1 MNTKLKGNIILFIT
15 AIIWGMSFV
24 SQSVGMEYIEPNTFM
39 GIRTLMGGV
48 VLLPVIFILDKGKKK
63 QGAYRPTNMK
73 KLLKYG
79 IICGLFLCIA
89 QTLQTY
95 GLQTTTTAKS
105 GFLTALYIIF
115 VAIIGLF
122 VGKKL
127 TGKMVIGIITAVVG
141 MYFLCLF
148 GESVSFNA
156 GDGLTILCAVFFAG
170 QILCIDKFVA
180 DIDGLKLS
188 CTQFLTA
195 GVINVILMFILET
208 PNMENI
214 LACSTAL
221 LYSGIMSCGVAYT
234 LQVIGQKY
242 ADPTSASII
251 MSLESVFAAISGW
264 IILSQKMSLSQIAGC
279 VLMFAA
285 IVLVQLPEKR
295 EILKATNHTG
305 IEKIDSE

>member
-24 SQSVGMEYIEPNTFM
+24 AQSVGMEYIEPNTFM
-39 GIRTLMGGV
+39 GIRTLMGGL
-48 VLLPVIFILDKGKKK
+48 VLLPVIFVLDKSKKK
-63 QGAYRPTNMK
+63 QGAYRPANMK
-73 KLLKYG
+73 KLLRYG
-79 IICGLFLCIA
+79 AICGLFLCVA

-95 GLQTTTTAKS
+95 GLQYTTTAKS

-115 VAIIGLF
+115 VSVIGLF

-127 TGKMVIGIITAVVG
+127 TGKMVIGILTAVVG

-148 GESVSFNA
+148 GKNVSFNV
-156 GDGLTILCAVFFAG
+156 GDGLTVLCAVFFAG

-180 DIDGLKLS
+180 DVDGLKLS
-188 CTQFLTA
+188 CTQFLVA
-195 GVINVILMFILET
+195 GVVNIILMFILET
-208 PNMENI
+208 PNIENI
-214 LACSTAL
+214 LACSTSL
-221 LYSGIMSCGVAYT
+221 LYSGLMSCGVAYT

-264 IILSQKMSLSQIAGC
+264 IILSQRMSLAQIVGC
-279 VLMFAA
+279 LLMFLA
-285 IVLVQLPEKR
+285 IVLVQLPQKS
-295 EILKATNHTG
+295 K
-305 IEKIDSE
+305 S

>member
-1 MNTKLKGNIILFIT
+1 MSKRLKGNIILFIT

-39 GIRTLMGGV
+39 AIRTLMGGI
-48 VLLPVIFILDKGKKK
+48 VLLPVIFVLDKSKKK
-63 QGAYRPTNMK
+63 QGTYRPTNMK

-79 IICGLFLCIA
+79 IICGVFLCAA

-95 GLQTTTTAKS
+95 GIQTTTTAKS

-115 VAIIGLF
+115 VAVIGLF
-122 VGKKL
+122 MGKKL
-127 TGKMVIGIITAVVG
+127 TGKMVIGILTAVVG

-148 GESVSFNA
+148 GEKVSFNM

-188 CTQFLTA
+188 CTQFLVA
-195 GVINVILMFILET
+195 GVINAVLMFTVESPQIGSILS
-208 PNMENI
+208 
-214 LACSTAL
+214 CSTAL

-264 IILSQKMSLSQIAGC
+264 IILSQSMSGVQIIGC
-279 VLMFAA
+279 VLMFLA
-285 IVLVQLPEKR
+285 IVLVQLPQKN
-295 EILKATNHTG
+295 KA
-305 IEKIDSE
+305 

>member
-1 MNTKLKGNIILFIT
+1 MNRKLKGNIILFIT

-24 SQSVGMEYIEPNTFM
+24 SQSVGMEYIGPNTFM
-39 GIRTLMGGV
+39 AIRTLMGGI
-48 VLLPVIFILDKGKKK
+48 VLLPVIYVMDKSKKK
-63 QGAYRPTNMK
+63 QGTYKPTDMK
-73 KLLKYG
+73 KLLCYG
-79 IICGLFLCIA
+79 AISGVFLCVA

-95 GLQTTTTAKS
+95 GLVYTTTAKS

-127 TGKMVIGIITAVVG
+127 TGKMAIGVLTAIVG

-148 GESVSFNA
+148 GEKVSFNI
-156 GDGLTILCAVFFAG
+156 GDGLTVLCAVFFAG
-170 QILCIDKFVA
+170 QILCIDKAVA
-180 DIDGLKLS
+180 DIDGLKFS
-188 CTQFLTA
+188 ATQFLIA
-195 GVINVILMFILET
+195 GTINLVLMFLFEK
-208 PNMENI
+208 PEMENI
-214 LACSTAL
+214 LSCTTAL

-264 IILSQKMSLSQIAGC
+264 IILSEAMNLSQIVGC

-285 IVLVQLPEKR
+285 IVLVQLPDK
-295 EILKATNHTG
+295 K
-305 IEKIDSE
+305 

>member
-1 MNTKLKGNIILFIT
+1 MSKKLKGNIILFIT

-39 GIRTLMGGV
+39 AIRTLMGGL
-48 VLLPVIFILDKGKKK
+48 VLLPVIFVLDKSKKK
-63 QGAYRPTNMK
+63 QGTYRPTNMK

-79 IICGLFLCIA
+79 IICGVFLCSA

-95 GLQTTTTAKS
+95 GIQTTTTAKS

-122 VGKKL
+122 MGKKL
-127 TGKMVIGIITAVVG
+127 TGKMVLGILTAVVG

-148 GESVSFNA
+148 GEKVSFNM

-180 DIDGLKLS
+180 DMDGLKLS
-188 CTQFLTA
+188 CTQFFVA
-195 GVINVILMFILET
+195 GTINAVLMFTVET
-208 PNMENI
+208 PQIGNI
-214 LACSTAL
+214 LSCSTAL

-264 IILSQKMSLSQIAGC
+264 IILSQSMSGVQIVGC
-279 VLMFAA
+279 ALMFLA
-285 IVLVQLPEKR
+285 IVLVQLPQKN
-295 EILKATNHTG
+295 KA
-305 IEKIDSE
+305 

>member
-1 MNTKLKGNIILFIT
+1 MNRKLKGNIILFIT
-15 AIIWGMSFV
+15 AIIWGISFV

-39 GIRTLMGGV
+39 GIRTLMGGI
-48 VLLPVIFILDKGKKK
+48 VLLPVIFVLDKAKKK

-115 VAIIGLF
+115 VSVIGLF

-148 GESVSFNA
+148 GEAVSFNV

-188 CTQFLTA
+188 CAQFLTA
-195 GVINVILMFILET
+195 GIINTVLMFILET

-251 MSLESVFAAISGW
+251 MSLESVFAAVSGW
-264 IILSQKMSLSQIAGC
+264 IILSQSMSIPQIVGC

-285 IVLVQLPEKR
+285 IVLVQLPDRIK
-295 EILKATNHTG
+295 K
-305 IEKIDSE
+305 

>member
-1 MNTKLKGNIILFIT
+1 MSKRLKGNIILFIT

-24 SQSVGMEYIEPNTFM
+24 SQSVGMEFIGPNTFM
-39 GIRTLMGGV
+39 GIRTLMGGI
-48 VLLPVIFILDKGKKK
+48 VLLPVIFILDKSKKK
-63 QGAYRPTNMK
+63 QQNYKKTDMK
-73 KLLKYG
+73 KLIKYG
-79 IICGLFLCIA
+79 VICGAFLCAA

-95 GLQTTTTAKS
+95 GIQTTTTAKS

-122 VGKKL
+122 MGKKL
-127 TGKMVIGIITAVVG
+127 SLKMVIGILTAVVG

-148 GESVSFNA
+148 GENVSFNK
-156 GDGLTILCAVFFAG
+156 GDALTILCAVFFAG

-188 CTQFLTA
+188 CTQFLVA
-195 GVINVILMFILET
+195 GTINTVLMFILET
-208 PNMENI
+208 PDIGSI
-214 LACSTAL
+214 LSCQSAL

-242 ADPTSASII
+242 AEPTSASII

-264 IILSQKMSLSQIAGC
+264 IILNQSMSIAQIAGC
-279 VLMFAA
+279 GLMFLA
-285 IVLVQLPEKR
+285 IVLVQLPTVKKR
-295 EILKATNHTG
+295 
-305 IEKIDSE
+305 

>member
-1 MNTKLKGNIILFIT
+1 MNRKLKGNIILFIT

-24 SQSVGMEYIEPNTFM
+24 SQSVGMEHIEPNTFM
-39 GIRTLMGGV
+39 GIRTLMGGM
-48 VLLPVIFILDKGKKK
+48 VLLPVIFVLDKAKKK
-63 QGAYRPTNMK
+63 QGTYRPTNMK

-79 IICGLFLCIA
+79 IICGIFLCVG

-115 VAIIGLF
+115 VSVIGLF

-148 GESVSFNA
+148 GEAVSFNV

-188 CTQFLTA
+188 CAQFLTA
-195 GVINVILMFILET
+195 GIINTILMFILET

-214 LACSTAL
+214 LACSAAL

-251 MSLESVFAAISGW
+251 MSLESVFAAVSGW
-264 IILSQKMSLSQIAGC
+264 IILSQSMSIPQIVGC

-285 IVLVQLPEKR
+285 IVLVQLPD
-295 EILKATNHTG
+295 G
-305 IEKIDSE
+305 IKK

>member
-1 MNTKLKGNIILFIT
+1 MSKKLKGNIILFIT

-39 GIRTLMGGV
+39 AIRTLMGGL
-48 VLLPVIFILDKGKKK
+48 VLLPVIFVLDKSKKK
-63 QGAYRPTNMK
+63 QGTYRPTNMK

-79 IICGLFLCIA
+79 IICGVFLCSA

-95 GLQTTTTAKS
+95 GIQTTTTAKS

-122 VGKKL
+122 MGKKL
-127 TGKMVIGIITAVVG
+127 TGKMVLGILTAVVG

-148 GESVSFNA
+148 GEKVSFNM

-180 DIDGLKLS
+180 DMDGLKLS
-188 CTQFLTA
+188 CTQFFVA
-195 GVINVILMFILET
+195 GTINAVLMFTVET
-208 PNMENI
+208 PQIGNI
-214 LACSTAL
+214 LSCSTAL

-264 IILSQKMSLSQIAGC
+264 IILSQSMGRVQILGC
-279 VLMFAA
+279 VLMFLA
-285 IVLVQLPEKR
+285 IVLVQLPQKN
-295 EILKATNHTG
+295 KA
-305 IEKIDSE
+305 

>member
-1 MNTKLKGNIILFIT
+1 
-15 AIIWGMSFV
+15 MSFV

-39 GIRTLMGGV
+39 AIRTLMGGL
-48 VLLPVIFILDKGKKK
+48 VLLPVIFVLDKSKKK
-63 QGAYRPTNMK
+63 QGTYRPTNMK

-79 IICGLFLCIA
+79 IICGVFLCSA

-95 GLQTTTTAKS
+95 GIQTTTTAKS

-122 VGKKL
+122 MGKKL
-127 TGKMVIGIITAVVG
+127 TGKMVLGILTAVVG

-148 GESVSFNA
+148 GEKVSFNM

-180 DIDGLKLS
+180 DMDGLKLS
-188 CTQFLTA
+188 CTQFFVA
-195 GVINVILMFILET
+195 GTINAVLMFTVET
-208 PNMENI
+208 PQIGNI
-214 LACSTAL
+214 LSCSTAL

-264 IILSQKMSLSQIAGC
+264 IILSQSMSGVQIVGC
-279 VLMFAA
+279 ALMFLA
-285 IVLVQLPEKR
+285 IVLVQLPQKN
-295 EILKATNHTG
+295 KA
-305 IEKIDSE
+305 

>member
-1 MNTKLKGNIILFIT
+1 MSKKLKGNIILFIT

-39 GIRTLMGGV
+39 AIRTLMGGI
-48 VLLPVIFILDKGKKK
+48 VLLPVIFVLDKAKKK
-63 QGAYRPTNMK
+63 QNTYKKTNMK
-73 KLLKYG
+73 KLITYG
-79 IICGLFLCIA
+79 AVCGVFLCIA

-115 VAIIGLF
+115 VSVIGLF
-122 VGKKL
+122 IGKKL
-127 TGKMVIGIITAVVG
+127 TGKMVLGILTAVVG

-148 GESVSFNA
+148 GVNITFNK
-156 GDGLTILCAVFFAG
+156 GDGLTVLCAVFFAG
-170 QILCIDKFVA
+170 QILCIDKFVS

-188 CTQFLTA
+188 CTQFLFA
-195 GVINVILMFILET
+195 GTINLVLMFLLEKPDMGSILS
-208 PNMENI
+208 
-214 LACSTAL
+214 CSSAL

-251 MSLESVFAAISGW
+251 MSLESVFAALSGW
-264 IILSQKMSLSQIAGC
+264 VILNQSMEITQIAGC
-279 VLMFAA
+279 LLMFLA
-285 IVLVQLPEKR
+285 IVLVQLPQKS
-295 EILKATNHTG
+295 K
-305 IEKIDSE
+305 S

>member
-1 MNTKLKGNIILFIT
+1 MSKKLKGNIILFIT

-24 SQSVGMEYIEPNTFM
+24 SQSVGMEHIEPNTFM
-39 GIRTLMGGV
+39 AIRTLMGGI
-48 VLLPVIFILDKGKKK
+48 VLLPVIFALDKAKKK
-63 QGAYRPTNMK
+63 QNTYKKTDMK
-73 KLLKYG
+73 KLIKYG
-79 IICGLFLCIA
+79 VVCGVFLCVA

-122 VGKKL
+122 MGKKL
-127 TGKMVIGIITAVVG
+127 TGKMVVGILTAIVG

-148 GESVSFNA
+148 GENVSFNM
-156 GDGLTILCAVFFAG
+156 GDGLTVLCAVFFAG

-188 CTQFLTA
+188 CTQFLVA
-195 GVINVILMFILET
+195 GTINAVLMFTVET
-208 PNMENI
+208 PQIGSI
-214 LACSTAL
+214 LSCSTAL

-264 IILSQKMSLSQIAGC
+264 IILSQSMSGVQIVGC
-279 VLMFAA
+279 ALMFLA
-285 IVLVQLPEKR
+285 IVLVQLPQKN
-295 EILKATNHTG
+295 K
-305 IEKIDSE
+305 S

>member
-24 SQSVGMEYIEPNTFM
+24 AQSVGMEYIGPNTFM
-39 GIRTLMGGV
+39 GIRTLMGGI
-48 VLLPVIFILDKGKKK
+48 VLLPVIFILDKSKKK
-63 QGAYRPTNMK
+63 QDTYRPTNMK
-73 KLLKYG
+73 KLIKYG
-79 IICGLFLCIA
+79 VICGLFLCVA

-115 VAIIGLF
+115 VSVMGVF

-127 TGKMVIGIITAVVG
+127 TGKMVLGIITAILG

-148 GESVSFNA
+148 GESVSFNM
-156 GDGLTILCAVFFAG
+156 GDGLTVLCAVFFAG

-188 CTQFLTA
+188 CTQFLAA
-195 GVINVILMFILET
+195 GIINIILMFILET
-208 PNMENI
+208 PDMENI
-214 LACSTAL
+214 LACSTSL

-264 IILSQKMSLSQIAGC
+264 IILSQTMSLPQIAGC
-279 VLMFAA
+279 LLMFAA
-285 IVLVQLPEKR
+285 IVLVQLPQKS
-295 EILKATNHTG
+295 
-305 IEKIDSE
+305 KI